1 MPDGFKKFVIHNVK
15 VSYDYLVIWF
25 YIYVSVCSGKLNS
38 QTLNFLN
45 FLILIAQTNG
55 CSLPVKYNN
64 FTSIVYKSQQP
75 TKFASFS
82 AKFHQ
87 LLSLLH

>member
-38 QTLNFLN
+38 QTLNFFEPPDPDSSNQWL
-45 FLILIAQTNG
+45 
-55 CSLPVKYNN
+55 LPP
-64 FTSIVYKSQQP
+64 SQIQ
-75 TKFASFS
+75 
-82 AKFHQ
+82 
-87 LLSLLH
+87 